1 MKWPSRSGQVARPYN
16 LATWPFG
23 RLNFENLYQP
33 TALMPERMRAFFME
47 DYILPMNENK
57 VTATP
62 KPAEP
67 PVLVKK
73 IGNTTYNVV
82 VHFSETSKETLEDKV
97 KRLIQNDCVNGT
109 NN

>member
-1 MKWPSRSGQVARPYN
+1 
-16 LATWPFG
+16 
-23 RLNFENLYQP
+23 
-33 TALMPERMRAFFME
+33 ME
-47 DYILPMNENK
+47 DYILSMNENK
-57 VTATP
+57 ATTTQ

-97 KRLIQNDCVNGT
+97 KRLILNDCVNGT

>member
-1 MKWPSRSGQVARPYN
+1 
-16 LATWPFG
+16 
-23 RLNFENLYQP
+23 
-33 TALMPERMRAFFME
+33 MPERMRAFFME
-47 DYILPMNENK
+47 DNSLPMNENK
-57 VTATP
+57 ATATQ
-62 KPAEP
+62 KPAEK

-97 KRLIQNDCVNGT
+97 KRLILNDCVNGT